1 MRFQR
6 CFRRPPISPT
16 LSNCSL
22 RYTAFSHCHAGN
34 PADVANPISVIRLRP
49 CLLEPGATENGMW
62 QSGKGIRGGSSLGFT
77 SFVRRERKK
86 RRKKLKRR
94 LSFAHFECGVV
105 RCLILVSCSM
115 FTEQGEEFIE
125 SRFGMFIYG
134 RVIGSIVSNC
144 FGRFRTYVS
153 SATTKG
159 VVNVLSLG
167 CDDVQGPTLVY
178 LCARTNGPIIPVV
191 NDLVA
196 QTAHDILPN
205 TFLSIVLQSPAC
217 LLHLVLA

>member
-1 MRFQR
+1 MA
-6 CFRRPPISPT
+6 
-16 LSNCSL
+16 SL
-22 RYTAFSHCHAGN
+22 VRSMFNS
-34 PADVANPISVIRLRP
+34 RL
-49 CLLEPGATENGMW
+49 LFN
-62 QSGKGIRGGSSLGFT
+62 
-77 SFVRRERKK
+77 
-86 RRKKLKRR
+86 
-94 LSFAHFECGVV
+94 
-105 RCLILVSCSM
+105 M

>member
-1 MRFQR
+1 
-6 CFRRPPISPT
+6 
-16 LSNCSL
+16 
-22 RYTAFSHCHAGN
+22 
-34 PADVANPISVIRLRP
+34 
-49 CLLEPGATENGMW
+49 
-62 QSGKGIRGGSSLGFT
+62 
-77 SFVRRERKK
+77 
-86 RRKKLKRR
+86 
-94 LSFAHFECGVV
+94 
-105 RCLILVSCSM
+105 M

-191 NDLVA
+191 NDLVGA
-196 QTAHDILPN
+196 RYTTEHISLDSFAIPRMSA
-205 TFLSIVLQSPAC
+205 TPSLSIII
-217 LLHLVLA
+217 LLSIAFDKGYFSFSSY

>member
-1 MRFQR
+1 MALRVSSGER
-6 CFRRPPISPT
+6 EKKKKEKVETAPLLCTFR
-16 LSNCSL
+16 
-22 RYTAFSHCHAGN
+22 
-34 PADVANPISVIRLRP
+34 
-49 CLLEPGATENGMW
+49 MW
-62 QSGKGIRGGSSLGFT
+62 RR
-77 SFVRRERKK
+77 SF
-86 RRKKLKRR
+86 
-94 LSFAHFECGVV
+94 V

-178 LCARTNGPIIPVV
+178 LCARTNADNTSRERLGRPDGARYTTEHISLDSFAIPRMS
-191 NDLVA
+191 A
-196 QTAHDILPN
+196 TPS
-205 TFLSIVLQSPAC
+205 LSIII
-217 LLHLVLA
+217 LLSIAFDKGYFSFSSY